1 MISRLETVCSKSRR
15 KKSDSDII
23 SSYLSLYIYTA
34 YFKTPIYNNKV
45 SFIYI
50 ISLFYYHRYIYKI
63 IMILYDIN
71 IKDLKIINIFIY
83 YYY

>member
-23 SSYLSLYIYTA
+23 SSYLSLYIYIQLIL
-34 YFKTPIYNNKV
+34 KHLYNNKV

-50 ISLFYYHRYIYKI
+50 ISFIRYKI
-63 IMILYDIN
+63 IMILYDII
-71 IKDLKIINIFIY
+71 IKDLKINIFY

>member
-50 ISLFYYHRYIYKI
+50 ISFIRYKI
-63 IMILYDIN
+63 IMILYDII
-71 IKDLKIINIFIY
+71 IKDLKINIFY

>member
-34 YFKTPIYNNKV
+34 YFKTPIYNKV

-50 ISLFYYHRYIYKI
+50 ISFIRYKI
-63 IMILYDIN
+63 IMILYDII
-71 IKDLKIINIFIY
+71 IKDLKINIFY

>member
-50 ISLFYYHRYIYKI
+50 YNIFILLDIYKI
-63 IMILYDIN
+63 IMILYDII